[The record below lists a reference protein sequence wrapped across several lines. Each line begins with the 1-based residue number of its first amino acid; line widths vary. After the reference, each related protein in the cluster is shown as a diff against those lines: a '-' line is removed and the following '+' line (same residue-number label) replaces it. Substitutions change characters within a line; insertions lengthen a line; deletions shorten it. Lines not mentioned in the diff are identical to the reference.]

1 MKYRRNKTIAT
12 ICLAGALLLSGCG
25 GAPSTTETENDTPAV
40 QKEESATS
48 NEPTKESSSEEK
60 TESEQK
66 ESTSETNS
74 ETSSNDKQ
82 ETKNEPEKNSSPT
95 EKPSSEQPAST
106 KKEEPATSNS
116 SNEPKESEQKPKETP
131 AEEKP
136 AAPAPVE
143 KKASKYKDG
152 TFAGSAEGYN
162 GSVNVNVTIQS
173 DKITSVTISGHS
185 DDEAYMADAE
195 AVIGKIIQAQ
205 SADVDSVSGATYSSD
220 GIKNAVKSA
229 LEKAKN

>member
-1 MKYRRNKTIAT
+1 MKYYRNKTIAT

-25 GAPSTTETENDTPAV
+25 GSPSATETENDTPAV

-48 NEPTKESSSEEK
+48 NEPAKESSSEEK
-60 TESEQK
+60 TEPEKK
-66 ESTSETNS
+66 ESPS

-82 ETKNEPEKNSSPT
+82 ETKNEPEKSSSPT